1 MKKMLEKLK
10 DILAKVVPD
19 VDMTTVTEAT
29 RLIED
34 LEFDSLAI
42 MMMSMELED
51 AFGFKFTEF
60 VKFETVG
67 DVCKYVEEKAALT
80 K

>member
-1 MKKMLEKLK
+1 MLEKLK
-10 DILAKVVPD
+10 KILAKVLPD
-19 VDMTTVTEAT
+19 VDMSEVTEAT

-67 DVCKYVEEKAALT
+67 DVCKYVEEKVGAL

>member
-1 MKKMLEKLK
+1 MLEKLK

-19 VDMTTVTEAT
+19 VDMATVTEAT

>member
-1 MKKMLEKLK
+1 MLEKLK
-10 DILAKVVPD
+10 NILAKVVPD
-19 VDMTTVTEAT
+19 VDMASVTEAT

-67 DVCKYVEEKAALT
+67 DVIGYLECRI
-80 K
+80 

>member
-1 MKKMLEKLK
+1 MLEKLK

-19 VDMTTVTEAT
+19 VDMGTVTEST

-67 DVCKYVEEKAALT
+67 DVCKYVEEKAAVT

>member
-1 MKKMLEKLK
+1 MS
-10 DILAKVVPD
+10 
-19 VDMTTVTEAT
+19 TVTEDT

-42 MMMSMELED
+42 MMMSMEIED

-67 DVCKYVEEKAALT
+67 DVCRYLSEKVGE
-80 K
+80 

>member
-1 MKKMLEKLK
+1 MLERLK
-10 DILAKVVPD
+10 EILSKVLPD
-19 VDMTTVTEAT
+19 LDMSTVTEET

-34 LEFDSLAI
+34 LGFDSLAL

-60 VKFETVG
+60 VRFETVG
-67 DVCKYVEEKAALT
+67 DVCGYLESRI
-80 K
+80 

>member
-1 MKKMLEKLK
+1 MIEKLRA
-10 DILAKVVPD
+10 IVEKVVPD
-19 VDMTTVTEAT
+19 TDLSSFCEET
-29 RLIED
+29 RLVED

-51 AFGFKFTEF
+51 TFGFKFTEF

-67 DVCKYVEEKAALT
+67 DVCEYLKENVLK
-80 K
+80 

>member
-19 VDMTTVTEAT
+19 VDMATVTEAT

>member
-1 MKKMLEKLK
+1 MLEKLK
-10 DILAKVVPD
+10 DILSKVATEI
-19 VDMTTVTEAT
+19 DMSTVTEDT

-42 MMMSMELED
+42 MMMSMEIED

-67 DVCKYVEEKAALT
+67 DVCKYLSDKVGK
-80 K
+80 

>member
-1 MKKMLEKLK
+1 MLEKLK
-10 DILAKVVPD
+10 TILSKVVPD
-19 VDMTTVTEAT
+19 VDMSSVTEDT

-42 MMMSMELED
+42 MMMSMEIED

-60 VKFETVG
+60 VRFETVG
-67 DVCKYVEEKAALT
+67 DVCKYLENR
-80 K
+80 

>member
-1 MKKMLEKLK
+1 MVEKLK
-10 DILAKVVPD
+10 EILAKVVPD
-19 VDMTTVTEAT
+19 TDLSSVNADTK
-29 RLIED
+29 LIED

-42 MMMSMELED
+42 MMLSMEIED

-67 DVCKYVEEKAALT
+67 DVCAYIESRIG
-80 K
+80 

>member
-1 MKKMLEKLK
+1 MLEKLK
-10 DILAKVVPD
+10 AIIEKVAPD
-19 VDMTTVTEAT
+19 TDLSNFNEGTKLV
-29 RLIED
+29 ED

-42 MMMSMELED
+42 MMMSMEIED

-67 DVCKYVEEKAALT
+67 DVCKYLEERVGK
-80 K
+80 